1 MRSIAGSA
9 KFELVEKKSRFIG
22 LIYHVET
29 MEEVLDIL
37 EKVKKDYPN
46 ANHYTYAYILD
57 DLHQKASDDGEPTRT
72 AGYPILDV
80 LKTNQLNDC
89 LLIVIRYFGGIL
101 LGTGGLI
108 RAYSK
113 SASSVISIPQIT
125 EKITTCTCKVTCGYD
140 YLGHVDKII
149 REKTDL
155 ENVVYDQEIEFYFQI
170 KESIL
175 QALKK
180 ELFNANNYLDR
191 LEVISEKQQ
200 YSKIDC

>member
-1 MRSIAGSA
+1 MRSIAGST
-9 KFELVEKKSRFIG
+9 KTEIVEKKSRFIG

-29 MEEVLDIL
+29 IEDILDIL
-37 EKVKKDYPN
+37 DKVKKDYPN

-72 AGYPILDV
+72 AGYPILEI
-80 LKTNQLNDC
+80 LKNNQLNDC

-113 SASSVISIPQIT
+113 SASSVIAISDIT
-125 EKITTCTCKVTCGYD
+125 EKITTFTCQVTCGYD
-140 YLGHVDKII
+140 YLGNIDKII

-155 ENVVYDQEIEFYFQI
+155 KNVIYDQEVKFIFQI
-170 KESIL
+170 KESL
-175 QALKK
+175 LPSLKT

-191 LEVISEKQQ
+191 LEIILEEKL
-200 YSKIDC
+200 YSKIGY

>member
-9 KFELVEKKSRFIG
+9 KTEIVEKKSRFIG

-29 MEEVLDIL
+29 IEDILDIL
-37 EKVKKDYPN
+37 DKVKKDYPN

-72 AGYPILDV
+72 AGYPILEI
-80 LKTNQLNDC
+80 LKNNQLNDC

-113 SASSVISIPQIT
+113 SASSVIAIADIT
-125 EKITTCTCKVTCGYD
+125 EKITTFTCQVTCGYD
-140 YLGHVDKII
+140 YLGNIDKII
-149 REKTDL
+149 REKTNL
-155 ENVVYDQEIEFYFQI
+155 KNVIYDQEVKFIFQI
-170 KESIL
+170 NESL
-175 QALKK
+175 LPTLKS

-191 LEVISEKQQ
+191 LEIILEEKL
-200 YSKIDC
+200 YSKIGY